1 MSLLS
6 NQITA
11 SGGTVDNFVFG
22 QYVSLY
28 IFSSGSVTLTSS
40 YSITPSTN
48 LSGAF
53 FRVRWSA
60 DVTLS
65 TFSVTICGI
74 TINQDQVNQSG
85 TFECFYDGSAWTV
98 QYFADGSDLPQNAQG
113 ATSVTVPVSGTL
125 TLTAGV
131 DTQYQRLVGAP
142 TTLAANYNVTAGTS
156 GVKAGSSFI
165 IEIAGGVTTGA
176 NTFTVFGVTISA
188 QQALNG
194 GVRVDAYFDGSVWR
208 ATQTSK
214 PITAAD
220 LGAQT
225 ALSVVANATNASASP
240 SPLAF
245 ANDGDVLVRAGAS
258 LIAQKLSTSNFDA
271 STFPLKYATYNL
283 SSSEI
288 LNSFS
293 SPVTILAGVAGVT
306 HVPVLV
312 VWETTFNSVAYATN
326 FNGAIRAAGS
336 ANPAI
341 IQNGVLGFL
350 VSAFAMT
357 PISTVGSFAQQIIKG
372 ANIEYFTQVGNP
384 TAGDGTIKI
393 HLFYIDVA

>member
-1 MSLLS
+1 MTYLPITLLAAGIS
-6 NQITA
+6 FDNYLGQNSYGNVLVNSSAITLVGNVVINPSVSIGGA
-11 SGGTVDNFVFG
+11 SFK
-22 QYVSLY
+22 
-28 IFSSGSVTLTSS
+28 
-40 YSITPSTN
+40 
-48 LSGAF
+48 
-53 FRVRWSA
+53 VRWNA

-85 TFECFYDGSAWTV
+85 TFDCYYDGSAWSV

-113 ATSVTVPVSGTL
+113 STAVTVPVSGTL

-131 DTQYQRLVGAP
+131 STQYQRLVGAP
-142 TTLAANYNVTAGTS
+142 TILAGNYNVTAGTS

-165 IEIAGGVTTGA
+165 IEIAGGVTTGS
-176 NTFTVFGVTISA
+176 NTFTVFGVSISA

-194 GVRVDAYFDGSVWR
+194 GVTVNAYFDGSVWR

-220 LGAQT
+220 LGSQA

-240 SPLAF
+240 SALAF
-245 ANDGDVLVRAGAS
+245 ANDGDVLVRAGAA
-258 LIAQKLSTSNFDA
+258 LAAQKLSTSNFDT
-271 STFPLKYATYNL
+271 STFPLKYIPYNL

-312 VWETTFNSVAYATN
+312 VWETTYGSIAYATN
-326 FNGAIRAAGS
+326 TNAIISAAGGS
-336 ANPAI
+336 TQVI
-341 IQNGVLGFL
+341 QQNGLLAFSASGFAVNSI
-350 VSAFAMT
+350 VS
-357 PISTVGSFAQQIIKG
+357 VGSFQTQIVKG
-372 ANIEYFTQVGNP
+372 AALRFSTLTGNP
-384 TAGDGTIKI
+384 TAGDSTIKI

>member
-1 MSLLS
+1 MSILS
-6 NQITA
+6 SQITA

-28 IFSSGSVTLTSS
+28 VFSSGSVTLSSS
-40 YSITPSTN
+40 YSITPSAN
-48 LSGAF
+48 VSGAF
-53 FRVRWSA
+53 FKVRWNA

-85 TFECFYDGSAWTV
+85 TFECFYDGSAWSV

-113 ATSVTVPVSGTL
+113 STAVTVPVSGTL

-131 DTQYQRLVGAP
+131 DTQYQRLIGAP
-142 TTLAANYNVTAGTS
+142 TILAGNYNVTAGTS

-165 IEIAGGVTTGA
+165 IDIAGGVTTGA
-176 NTFTVFGVTISA
+176 NTFTVFGVVISA

-194 GVRVDAYFDGSVWR
+194 GIRVDAYFDGSVWR

-214 PITAAD
+214 PITASD
-220 LGAQT
+220 LGSQA

-240 SPLAF
+240 SALAF
-245 ANDGDVLVRAGAS
+245 STDGGVLQRSGTS
-258 LIAQKLSTSNFDA
+258 LIAAPLSALNFGNTLA
-271 STFPLKYATYNL
+271 PIKYAVYSL

-312 VWETTFNSVAYATN
+312 VWENTFNSIAYATN
-326 FNGAIRAAGS
+326 TNAIISAAGGS
-336 ANPAI
+336 TQVVQ
-341 IQNGVLGFL
+341 QNGLLAFSASGFA
-350 VSAFAMT
+350 VNSIA
-357 PISTVGSFAQQIIKG
+357 SVGSYQTQIVKG
-372 ANIEYFTQVGNP
+372 ADLEFSTLVGNP